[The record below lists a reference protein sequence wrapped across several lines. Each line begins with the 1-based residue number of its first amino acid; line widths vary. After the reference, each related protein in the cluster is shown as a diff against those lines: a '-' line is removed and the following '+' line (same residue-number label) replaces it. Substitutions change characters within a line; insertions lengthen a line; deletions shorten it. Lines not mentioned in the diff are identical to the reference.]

1 MPWQV
6 LAVSI
11 PLLFVAY
18 QALSKLLP
26 SGTSAFLVNAYASA
40 LGAVI
45 MLALYFLT
53 SAQKTFTLDG
63 RTLAIAL
70 GIGALISIGNA
81 GIIQAYL
88 WGAPQSSFTAIYY
101 PLLVIY
107 ALVVSII
114 IWHEKLNWYQIAGI
128 LLALTGIVLIVYFR
142 R

>member
-26 SGTSAFLVNAYASA
+26 STTSAFLVNAYASA
-40 LGAVI
+40 IGAAI
-45 MLALYFLT
+45 MLTLYFLT
-53 SAQKTFTLDG
+53 SAEKSLSIDA
-63 RTLAIAL
+63 RSLSIAL

-114 IWHEKLNWYQIAGI
+114 IWHEKLNWYQIVGI
-128 LLALTGIVLIVYFR
+128 LFALVGIVLIVYFR